1 MLAPQVLLD
10 CAAETVPRHKK
21 GRGGTMHQLKED
33 SPMSRRL
40 VVAML
45 GFGLALMPQVSLAAE
60 DHIAEAITDAKQAI
74 DHGKMGHPNILA
86 THAEL
91 ALTHATASEKAKA
104 NSHTEE
110 TIKHLEQ
117 AIDEGKEG
125 HADVAT
131 TDAETALTHLEQVQ

>member
-1 MLAPQVLLD
+1 
-10 CAAETVPRHKK
+10 
-21 GRGGTMHQLKED
+21 
-33 SPMSRRL
+33 MSRRL

-45 GFGLALMPQVSLAAE
+45 GLGMVLFLMPQVSLAAE

-91 ALTHATASEKAKA
+91 ALTQATASQKAKANSHTEQKAKA

-110 TIKHLEQ
+110 AIKHLEQ
-117 AIDEGKEG
+117 AIDEGKKG
-125 HADVAT
+125 HGDAVT
-131 TDAETALTHLEQVQ
+131 THAQAALTHLEQIK